1 MQEIE
6 LTETELINVDDWTN
20 IIMDKLRDVLV
31 KYESHY
37 PDWTNDEI
45 EWNLDDIIYHNLH
58 KEIRREH
65 ERRKFVQYYADE
77 LSPK

>member
-1 MQEIE
+1 
-6 LTETELINVDDWTN
+6 
-20 IIMDKLRDVLV
+20 MDELRDVLV

-37 PDWTNDEI
+37 PDWTNDDI
-45 EWNLDDIIYHNLH
+45 EYNLDDIIYYNLH

-65 ERRKFVQYYADE
+65 ERRKFAQYYADK